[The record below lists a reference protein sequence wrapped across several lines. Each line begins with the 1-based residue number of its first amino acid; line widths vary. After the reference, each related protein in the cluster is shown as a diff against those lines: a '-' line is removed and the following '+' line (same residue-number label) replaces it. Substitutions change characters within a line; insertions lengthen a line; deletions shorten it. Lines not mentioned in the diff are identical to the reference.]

1 MRNGTGGKKKRKKK
15 ASSQP
20 VTERNHPRDS
30 FKILYRKESG
40 YIISLGAI
48 PTLWPLRWQFTSFL
62 PGEKNSTFPRRPVII
77 LLCFRRP
84 SFTTNGKFLSLCAST
99 RDENKRRRKTRQP
112 NTLRVSHLLFTTA
125 TILYINIV
133 KRKKEKNFLNE
144 EYGNLTCL
152 HLNGKRARVASRRV
166 HPSRTPR
173 KKERKTLTGNIQQDE
188 IWIGISAR
196 SFVMHSN
203 RIIGL

>member
-133 KRKKEKNFLNE
+133 KRKKRKKLFEWRIWKFDLPPPQWEKSQSRI
-144 EYGNLTCL
+144 TAC
-152 HLNGKRARVASRRV
+152 ASIT
-166 HPSRTPR
+166 HPQ
-173 KKERKTLTGNIQQDE
+173 KERKKNL
-188 IWIGISAR
+188 
-196 SFVMHSN
+196 N
-203 RIIGL
+203 R